1 MARHQDR
8 TWYVLPTPRRM
19 TWRCNG
25 ESITVTVM
33 AFSFQDDV
41 AYWLTFNS
49 TVISGHELTD
59 AGEKRDA

>member
-1 MARHQDR
+1 MSRHQDR

-19 TWRCNG
+19 TWRYNG

-49 TVISGHELTD
+49 TVISGYELTD
-59 AGEKRDA
+59 AGENKET

>member
-1 MARHQDR
+1 
-8 TWYVLPTPRRM
+8 M
-19 TWRCNG
+19 TWRYNG

-49 TVISGHELTD
+49 TVISGYELTD

>member
-8 TWYVLPTPRRM
+8 TWYVLPAPRRM
-19 TWRCNG
+19 TWRYQG
-25 ESITVTVM
+25 EAITVTVM

-49 TVISGHELTD
+49 TVISGYELTD
-59 AGEKRDA
+59 AGENKET